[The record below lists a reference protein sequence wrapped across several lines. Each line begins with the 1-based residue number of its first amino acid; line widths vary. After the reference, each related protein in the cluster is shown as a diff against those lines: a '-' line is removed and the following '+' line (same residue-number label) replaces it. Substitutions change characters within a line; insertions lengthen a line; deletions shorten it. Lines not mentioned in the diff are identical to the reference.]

1 MENAIKEISL
11 EEMVKAA
18 GGQDGKYSYEQ
29 ETMVDQILYI
39 RRLAVWNKEN
49 GRTFQE
55 CVRELLEI
63 NWNTSNTLMNEA
75 DIYTTV
81 REAYGIEW

>member
-1 MENAIKEISL
+1 MENTNKEISP
-11 EEMVKAA
+11 EEMMNAA
-18 GGQDGKYSYEQ
+18 GGQDGNYCYEQ

-39 RRLAVWNKEN
+39 RSLAVWNKEN
-49 GRTFQE
+49 GRSFTE

-63 NWNTSNTLMNEA
+63 NWKTSNSLMNEV